1 MLTVMWGMLAG
12 VAGKDLSLA
21 CGDTLAFSW
30 SGMAKHNVFQDASGG
45 LWACG

>member
-1 MLTVMWGMLAG
+1 MWGMAG
-12 VAGKDLSLA
+12 MAPKA
-21 CGDTLAFSW
+21 MAATCGDTLAFSW